1 MDIIHTE
8 NFSDLKDRNIRENNL
23 VMSPYYSLHIL
34 NDNGTLITKNNNQE
48 MENVP
53 TEYIYSKSVVD
64 MYIESIKS
72 NTSITMVQKDSLGEW
87 YVLTY
92 PIIIECADGTI
103 IQAIVE
109 TGIEK
114 YIVSSDISKYCNSLT
129 VLLVISLTTLI
140 IITMIILW
148 ISLKPLKTL
157 RLNIKNNRIELK
169 DNKKSFYKNV

>member
-1 MDIIHTE
+1 
-8 NFSDLKDRNIRENNL
+8 
-23 VMSPYYSLHIL
+23 
-34 NDNGTLITKNNNQE
+34 

-109 TGIEK
+109 TGI
-114 YIVSSDISKYCNSLT
+114 IVLN
-129 VLLVISLTTLI
+129 
-140 IITMIILW
+140 
-148 ISLKPLKTL
+148 LKT
-157 RLNIKNNRIELK
+157 IKKVSIKMKL
-169 DNKKSFYKNV
+169 